1 MVLFRVVQSSECNEC
16 LAAIQ
21 FDKFE
26 LGTTAS
32 SLILDFKTLNMDIRA
47 CFIGQG
53 GGEQQG
59 GKISTCFQ
67 PKMTR
72 ESSRPGAGS
81 ARSDTAVLVLGSK
94 YVENTL
100 KAAARALIWSQDTHS
115 RYWTTSDI
123 AGKDTY
129 IAPLLDLHL
138 GHMLDS
144 HPQPVPVTDPGVDD
158 AEAALAQHR
167 AHLVQLLKLLSW
179 RPEHSHRLA
188 VSRPETRDDW

>member
-1 MVLFRVVQSSECNEC
+1 MSAGLWAV
-16 LAAIQ
+16 IQ
-21 FDKFE
+21 FDNFE
-26 LGTTAS
+26 LGTTDS
-32 SLILDFKTLNMDIRA
+32 SLILDFKHGYLGV
-47 CFIGQG
+47 FHQSS

-115 RYWTTSDI
+115 GYWITSDI
-123 AGKDTY
+123 EGKDTY

-138 GHMLDS
+138 GHMLDG
-144 HPQPVPVTDPGVDD
+144 HPQPVPVADPGVHN
-158 AEAALAQHR
+158 AEASLAQHR
-167 AHLVQLLKLLSW
+167 AHLVQLLELLSW
-179 RPEHSHRLA
+179 RPEHCHRLA
-188 VSRPETRDDW
+188 VSRPETRDEW